1 MLFKKGSDSVFVF
14 ATPPLTLPRLGWPP
28 SRAHANE
35 LDRLSAANITT
46 NPPPS
51 HIAIGRLQDVI
62 NQCIQVIS
70 RDDVSL
76 DRAVPLLVRPST
88 PSKALLFQTAANAK

>member
-1 MLFKKGSDSVFVF
+1 MYFVF
-14 ATPPLTLPRLGWPP
+14 ATPPLFPVSDGPHPARTQTSSTGYRLRTSP
-28 SRAHANE
+28 
-35 LDRLSAANITT
+35 LI
-46 NPPPS
+46 PPPS